1 MPVKGMGPVPNPLR
15 FAGFDRDYPPISVT
29 IPVSVREILL
39 GRRTIHRFEN
49 RPVEYDAVERALECA
64 VRAPNHKLT
73 SPWKFFLPGPE
84 TISAV
89 IDLNTELLLRTK
101 GASSADH
108 KRKSWSSMPGWLIV
122 ACRLSDDELRH
133 REDYAAC
140 ACAVQNFMLSL
151 WSEGIGSKWSSGP
164 VTREPR
170 LLELMGLDP
179 GEHEVV
185 ALVWFGYPDEAPA
198 TQRAGY
204 EAVTVRLR

>member
-1 MPVKGMGPVPNPLR
+1 MGPGPNPAR
-15 FAGFDRDYPPISVT
+15 FSGFDRDYPLIRVT

-39 GRRTIHRFEN
+39 GRRTIHRFES
-49 RPVEYDAVERALECA
+49 RPVEPDAVERALECA

-84 TISAV
+84 TVSAV
-89 IDLNTELLLRTK
+89 IELNTELLVRTK
-101 GASSADH
+101 GAAAAEH
-108 KRKSWSSMPGWLIV
+108 KRRSWQSMPGWLIV
-122 ACRLSDDELRH
+122 TCRTSDDELRR

-151 WSEGIGSKWSSGP
+151 WSEGVGSKWSTGP

-170 LLELMGLDP
+170 MLELMGLDP

-185 ALVWFGYPDEAPA
+185 ALVWFGYPAEAPE
-198 TQRAGY
+198 TRREGY
-204 EAVTVRLR
+204 EASTVRLK